1 MGIRV
6 WDYGCSCGKEYRS
19 YPVIEDR
26 TPETIQCECGKRA
39 GWIMAKT
46 NGIHSTISTLYG
58 NGVDPQYGEEVQSYD
73 HKKRLQKEKGMG
85 EVSGPEHIDDIMA
98 DAPEQAAQRPVDVG
112 VADTVEDLMKD
123 LYNDP
128 RVDKH
133 HTGAPRALMEPDIG
147 F

>member
-1 MGIRV
+1 
-6 WDYGCSCGKEYRS
+6 
-19 YPVIEDR
+19 
-26 TPETIQCECGKRA
+26 
-39 GWIMAKT
+39 MAKT

-73 HKKRLQKEKGMG
+73 HKKRLQKEKGMV